1 MRKER
6 QTMGATVVLGDLEA
20 LRLKADEIWESELE
34 LTVRVKLLTELRQR
48 AILEF
53 GEQTVNEVMKAS
65 AAVHNKT

>member
-1 MRKER
+1 
-6 QTMGATVVLGDLEA
+6 MGATVVLGDLEA